1 MSESH
6 KAHKEHSVILRVHRN
21 SLWQG
26 FQEVSGEVGHI
37 ESLPGHK
44 RSSPEDLEEEG
55 ESWLVGG

>member
-1 MSESH
+1 VSESH

-44 RSSPEDLEEEG
+44 RSSPEDLEEE
-55 ESWLVGG
+55 